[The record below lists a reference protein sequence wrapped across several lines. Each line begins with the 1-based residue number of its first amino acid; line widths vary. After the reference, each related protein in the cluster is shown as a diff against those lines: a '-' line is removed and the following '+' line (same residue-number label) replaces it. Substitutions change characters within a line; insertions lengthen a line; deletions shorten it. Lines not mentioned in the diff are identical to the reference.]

1 MDVQREQKLVVVF
14 SGGYLSYKAHSKYF
28 LNEGR
33 RALSRHKQRKKRKH
47 LEMVSPNLSPPKMR
61 KGRSQGLENLLTGS

>member
-14 SGGYLSYKAHSKYF
+14 SGGYLSYKAHGKYF

-33 RALSRHKQRKKRKH
+33 RALNRHKHRKKRKH
-47 LEMVSPNLSPPKMR
+47 PEKTVIQKRHMHPNVYCS
-61 KGRSQGLENLLTGS
+61 TI

>member
-47 LEMVSPNLSPPKMR
+47 LEKIIIQKRYMHPNVYCS
-61 KGRSQGLENLLTGS
+61 TI